1 MRHLAPEALLDL
13 ADGTTPE
20 ASVDHLARCAEC
32 RAQLSDLRA
41 TMGLAMAADVPEPSP
56 LFWDHL
62 SARVRESIASGDAPV
77 RRSVLWFRLERLS
90 WRFMTVAGGTAAA
103 VLIVTALVVTMRT
116 APVTMRTA
124 PGPTEQTSVEPP
136 AALATPVAQ
145 ERDPAADDASLALLT
160 ELARDLDWES
170 AADAGMTLTAGAADE
185 AVLELSGA
193 ERAELRRLL
202 REAMGGAG
210 A

>member
-1 MRHLAPEALLDL
+1 MRHLSPEALLDL

-90 WRFMTVAGGTAAA
+90 WRFMTVAA

-124 PGPTEQTSVEPP
+124 PGPTEQASVDPP
-136 AALATPVAQ
+136 AALAAPVAQ

>member
-1 MRHLAPEALLDL
+1 MRHLSPEALLDL

-41 TMGLAMAADVPEPSP
+41 TMGLALAADVPEPSP

-62 SARVRESIASGDAPV
+62 SARVRESIAAGGAPA
-77 RRSVLWFRLERLS
+77 RRSVLWFGLEPLS
-90 WRFMTVAGGTAAA
+90 WRFMTVAGGAATAVVIAA
-103 VLIVTALVVTMRT
+103 LAI
-116 APVTMRTA
+116 TMRTA
-124 PGPTEQTSVEPP
+124 PGPTEQASVEPTP
-136 AALATPVAQ
+136 ALAAPVAQ
-145 ERDPAADDASLALLT
+145 ERDPVGDDASLALLT

-170 AADAGMTLTAGAADE
+170 AADAGMTLTAGAADDV
-185 AVLELSGA
+185 VLELSGA